1 MHAHFLFFTHN
12 MNALTW
18 DIIIIS
24 IPSFPLASFTAF
36 SWFASL
42 HKVLQVG
49 QCLCT
54 GLGGAEWSRV
64 EQVQGTKT
72 SYQKYLQS
80 SIPNC
85 RETLIS
91 PTPRF
96 TAPHTDTMNSPPL
109 FGSRCLAA
117 FPSWLEVCGTSKEKT
132 GEKERMNER

>member
-54 GLGGAEWSRV
+54 RLSGAEWSRV
-64 EQVQGTKT
+64 EQVQRTKT

-80 SIPNC
+80 NIPNYIEIPV
-85 RETLIS
+85 RRDRLMEDSFFHIMRVKNVEHLKARVMIK
-91 PTPRF
+91 F
-96 TAPHTDTMNSPPL
+96 QGEEGLD
-109 FGSRCLAA
+109 FGGLSR
-117 FPSWLEVCGTSKEKT
+117 
-132 GEKERMNER
+132 